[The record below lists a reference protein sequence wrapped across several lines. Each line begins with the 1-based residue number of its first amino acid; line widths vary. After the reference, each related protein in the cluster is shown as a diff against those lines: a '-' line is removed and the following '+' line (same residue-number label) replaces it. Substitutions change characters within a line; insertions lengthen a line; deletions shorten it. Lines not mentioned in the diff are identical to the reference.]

1 MEIDALILAIAALLT
16 ALGSVAGALA
26 LGAKQLAEAKAT
38 RAVAEHTARQVSPNH
53 GSSLADAI
61 KRVEVR
67 QKEHS
72 ASIGGIRD
80 DMRVLREEKVDEHDD
95 IRKRLRDLELRKDR
109 RHGN

>member
-1 MEIDALILAIAALLT
+1 MDVDALIVAVAALLT
-16 ALGSVAGALA
+16 ALGSIIGALA

-38 RAVAEHTARQVSPNH
+38 RAAAEHTARQVSPNH

-61 KRVEVR
+61 RRVEVR

-95 IRKRLRDLELRKDR
+95 LRNRLRALENRTPRKD
-109 RHGN
+109 